1 MKPLIYLTFLLSHF
15 NALAGT
21 PGMDDTSMI
30 YGLVLLVIGGI
41 AGIGFLVKWVQ
52 NKLNEKENKE
62 IYLDDD
68 SEYFD
73 PPVI

>member
-1 MKPLIYLTFLLSHF
+1 
-15 NALAGT
+15 
-21 PGMDDTSMI
+21 MDDTSMI

-62 IYLDDD
+62 IYHDDD

-73 PPVI
+73 PPVIKAGSQKMDC